1 LKEHSFIQHFL
12 HYYFNLSESEMITV
26 IDRRANEDPSYEV
39 ENILEFLI

>member
-12 HYYFNLSESEMITV
+12 LYYFNLS
-26 IDRRANEDPSYEV
+26 DRRANEDSSYEV